1 MNFLV
6 ETPATMSSGVA
17 AIFSGIGKAML
28 QIKDGLFSIMP
39 EVMTFMGEVWVILL
53 PLAFGILS
61 WLFYKILKL
70 FRFHS

>member
-1 MNFLV
+1 MNLLA
-6 ETPATMSSGVA
+6 ETKTMADGVSSM
-17 AIFSGIGKAML
+17 FSGIGKAMV

-39 EVMTFMGEVWVILL
+39 EMMAFMGEVWVILL
-53 PLAFGILS
+53 PLAFGILT

>member
-1 MNFLV
+1 MNLLLQ
-6 ETPATMSSGVA
+6 TKTMSDGVSSM
-17 AIFSGIGKAML
+17 FSGIGKAMV

-39 EVMTFMGEVWVILL
+39 EMMAFMGEAWVILL
-53 PLAFGILS
+53 PLAFGILI